1 MHMLETLM
9 PIAIF
14 LTQFFSEKLLEWG
27 LDRTR
32 LAKVKEKINSKIQA
46 VLQESISDLPDGAY
60 IVENFDFIGL
70 LKDSRT
76 QNELS
81 LLVRASDSREP
92 DIKVLQDV
100 WETKLGNQLPGNY
113 QIILSR
119 FLRSLSQK
127 LWEIEE
133 IQELLHRKENRVF
146 QNFIKSQ
153 FEILTSSLPT
163 DDKDLNADI
172 EFLTYKSHQVLA
184 GINYQLA
191 NGIEIDRE
199 RLHEEFDRKF
209 LSG

>member
-100 WETKLGNQLPGNY
+100 WE
-113 QIILSR
+113 
-119 FLRSLSQK
+119 
-127 LWEIEE
+127 
-133 IQELLHRKENRVF
+133 
-146 QNFIKSQ
+146 
-153 FEILTSSLPT
+153 
-163 DDKDLNADI
+163 
-172 EFLTYKSHQVLA
+172 
-184 GINYQLA
+184 
-191 NGIEIDRE
+191 
-199 RLHEEFDRKF
+199 
-209 LSG
+209 